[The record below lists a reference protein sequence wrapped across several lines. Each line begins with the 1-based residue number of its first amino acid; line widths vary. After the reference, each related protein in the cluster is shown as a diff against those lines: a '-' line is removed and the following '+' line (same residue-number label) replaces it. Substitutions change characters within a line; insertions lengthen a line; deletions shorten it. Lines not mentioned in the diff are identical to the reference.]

1 MLQEHNPKTPVE
13 VVESLFTGRKPHGM
27 HTQDYHK
34 KKKRQREISLQNRFP
49 KYLMGM
55 KHYCCE

>member
-34 KKKRQREISLQNRFP
+34 KKKRQRNKFTE
-49 KYLMGM
+49 
-55 KHYCCE
+55 